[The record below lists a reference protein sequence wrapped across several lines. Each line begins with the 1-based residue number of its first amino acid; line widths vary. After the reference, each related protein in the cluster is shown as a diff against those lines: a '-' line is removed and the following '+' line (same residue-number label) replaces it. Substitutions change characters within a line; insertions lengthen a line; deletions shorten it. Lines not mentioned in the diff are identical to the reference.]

1 MKIDVS
7 GLGAKLEELI
17 LREAGK
23 AIAGPQKMD
32 AVVAGAVEWLD
43 AKVVFRG
50 PLAGVLESVS
60 DVVIRTL
67 VGGAAQVAYDL
78 LSKAGKV

>member
-17 LREAGK
+17 LAQAKK
-23 AIAGPQKMD
+23 AISGAAKMD
-32 AVVAGAVEWLD
+32 AVVAEAVEFLD

-50 PLAGVLESVS
+50 PLAPVLESIS

-67 VGGAAQVAYDL
+67 VGGAAQAVYDL